1 MITTGKGVTA
11 PFVDFAAAKEPPGD
25 FHGAQLMS
33 CWCFGCPMYWTMPL
47 SLGLSPR
54 VLSALK
60 EFKPDLIHCCSPG
73 VMVWGGSFFA
83 QLLNVPLVLAYHTH
97 IPEYVGRYGL
107 PGLKS
112 VAWQYIRKL
121 HKPADLTL
129 TVSSVLRRELAAAK
143 VADYDSMEV
152 WLRGVD
158 SEVFHPR
165 YKSAAWRKRL
175 TEGNP
180 DAPLLVHVG
189 RLGPEKNLLALKGIL
204 TEVRKGCP
212 EARLAIVGDGP
223 ARGELEKALAG
234 TGTYFAG
241 MLKGEDL
248 SAAYASGDAFVMPSE
263 SETLG
268 FVVLEGM
275 ASGIPVVAARAGGI
289 PDIITRSGEN
299 GYLYTPSSK
308 SADSD
313 KEAAAILVR
322 LLQDKEL
329 NRRIGEAGRAEVCKY
344 DWRASVTNLLTNQ
357 YPKAVERRRA
367 APEFWL
373 HKIYKA
379 VMAFF
384 AFLAAMVSGTPDP
397 SAPAR
402 GAGAA

>member
-1 MITTGKGVTA
+1 M
-11 PFVDFAAAKEPPGD
+11 
-25 FHGAQLMS
+25 
-33 CWCFGCPMYWTMPL
+33 
-47 SLGLSPR
+47 
-54 VLSALK
+54 
-60 EFKPDLIHCCSPG
+60 
-73 VMVWGGSFFA
+73 
-83 QLLNVPLVLAYHTH
+83 
-97 IPEYVGRYGL
+97 
-107 PGLKS
+107 
-112 VAWQYIRKL
+112 
-121 HKPADLTL
+121 
-129 TVSSVLRRELAAAK
+129 
-143 VADYDSMEV
+143 
-152 WLRGVD
+152 
-158 SEVFHPR
+158 
-165 YKSAAWRKRL
+165 
-175 TEGNP
+175 
-180 DAPLLVHVG
+180 
-189 RLGPEKNLLALKGIL
+189 
-204 TEVRKGCP
+204 
-212 EARLAIVGDGP
+212 
-223 ARGELEKALAG
+223 AG